1 MTKMTKL
8 EKKIA
13 TIILTVVLVGILG
26 VALHFF
32 IYQPNNDQIETLSNE
47 IESLADKVEE
57 AKKAPALIVSYQ
69 NKINALIGGSE
80 ENSNLLN
87 NTIDVPDI
95 LRIIENAAAGSGVEF
110 EEISMNGNA
119 SFVKG
124 GLIENEDG
132 TTTEIVNAENF
143 YLLEMKLKTIS
154 SYDQLWQFIKAC
166 EDSGFYVTVDHVAV
180 SDDETVGYRLKG
192 EVQINFY
199 SLVSSA
205 MAENAGKGGAH
216 EAFDQQTGRYLA
228 GSG

>member
-13 TIILTVVLVGILG
+13 TIILMVFLVGVVG

-32 IYQPNNDQIETLSNE
+32 IYQPNNEQIETLSNE
-47 IESLADKVEE
+47 IESLSDKVEE

-95 LRIIENAAAGSGVEF
+95 LRIIENAAASSGVEF

-132 TTTEIVNAENF
+132 TTTEIINAENF

-154 SYDQLWQFIKAC
+154 SYDQLWKLIKVC
-166 EDSGFYVTVDHVAV
+166 EDSGFYVTVDHISVRN
-180 SDDETVGYRLKG
+180 DETVGYRLKG

-205 MAENAGKGGAH
+205 MAENAAGK
-216 EAFDQQTGRYLA
+216 
-228 GSG
+228 